1 MDGHILAFIELP
13 PGFDIFVDKIKFQN
27 FHVRI
32 KCYMCQDNRQ
42 AAKGSVYLFAL
53 LAELLIHIHVVPLNR
68 SIRKVFRHLKSH
80 LLILTFSDP
89 GRTPIMRFPMS
100 PQIVHPRGLEDAKS
114 HWLHL
119 FDFSPLCV
127 FKGVLKLSAQEDA

>member
-53 LAELLIHIHVVPLNR
+53 LAVDSSELRIHIHVVPLN
-68 SIRKVFRHLKSH
+68 SPKASFVE
-80 LLILTFSDP
+80 FS
-89 GRTPIMRFPMS
+89 
-100 PQIVHPRGLEDAKS
+100 E
-114 HWLHL
+114 
-119 FDFSPLCV
+119 LCV
-127 FKGVLKLSAQEDA
+127 FMCLIKWFD

>member
-100 PQIVHPRGLEDAKS
+100 PQIVHPRGCKVTLVA
-114 HWLHL
+114 
-119 FDFSPLCV
+119 FV
-127 FKGVLKLSAQEDA
+127 